1 MHCGKAEDKKSV
13 YCADGNINQ
22 RLKKYGGLQSPRR
35 LRKDGIFLLYI
46 FATPCREW
54 AAASVIHP
62 SVVHQHKAH
71 NGGAANLPPAITE
84 WHNMSKT
91 HIKNFAAASGPN
103 RDSLYLGDLEWLD
116 PPADKS

>member
-62 SVVHQHKAH
+62 SVAHQHKAH
-71 NGGAANLPPAITE
+71 NGGAANLPPAI
-84 WHNMSKT
+84 
-91 HIKNFAAASGPN
+91 N
-103 RDSLYLGDLEWLD
+103 RMAQYEQDAHKEFRGG
-116 PPADKS
+116 